1 MSSTP
6 DNSRV
11 TSQVTV
17 VFQPRTAA
25 VNHANMSAMWRVGR
39 LSTVLLVISLVSAI
53 SCPVAWAAPEGES
66 AQLYGQPP
74 VWGGCARFIGDTT
87 AIPTAQCGT
96 ISVPVDWNN
105 PAKPDGAQAQLAVI
119 RIPATGDRIGVL
131 VVNPGGPGASAVDT
145 VATMGASLAGSEISR
160 RFDLVG
166 IDPRGV
172 GHSTPGVRCRTD
184 AEFDAFRRE
193 PMVDYSPAGV
203 AQIEGLYNQF
213 AKACADRMGSEF
225 LANVGTAS
233 SARDMDVVRAA
244 LGENQINY
252 LGFSY
257 GTELGAAYAERY
269 GDRVRAMVLDGAVDP
284 SLDPVAASIR
294 QMAGF
299 QTAFN
304 DYAADCAQ
312 SAGCPLGTD
321 PAKFVDRFHQLVD
334 PLVAKPGGTSDP
346 RGLGYQDAMTGTIN
360 ALYTRRYWQYLTSGL
375 LGLQRGTDAGDLL
388 LLADDYQHRDESGHY
403 QNLQDA
409 FTAIRC
415 VDSPYPTDP
424 AVWADTDRQIR
435 EVAPFMAY
443 GDFTGSAPRDACAM
457 WPVPPTS
464 TPHPATSP
472 GPGKVVVVSTTH
484 DPATPYAAGVNLA
497 RQMGAAL
504 ITFDG
509 TQHTVVFNG
518 DQCVDTAVVNFL
530 IDSVEPPDGLRCQ
543 T

>member
-1 MSSTP
+1 MLSWTP
-6 DNSRV
+6 DNG
-11 TSQVTV
+11 QVTV
-17 VFQPRTAA
+17 VFQPQTGGRYR
-25 VNHANMSAMWRVGR
+25 ANMSAMWRVGR
-39 LSTVLLVISLVSAI
+39 LSTVLLAISLVAAI
-53 SCPVAWAAPEGES
+53 ACPVALASPEGES
-66 AQLYGQPP
+66 NPQYGQPP

-96 ISVPVDWNN
+96 VSVPVDY
-105 PAKPDGAQAQLAVI
+105 AKPQGAQAQLAVI
-119 RIPATGDRIGVL
+119 RIPASGDRIGVL

-145 VATMGASLAGSEISR
+145 VASMGASLAGTDIVR
-160 RFDLVG
+160 RFDMVG

-172 GHSTPGVRCRTD
+172 GHSTPELRCRTD

-203 AQIEGLYNQF
+203 AQIEGLYGQF
-213 AKACADRMGSEF
+213 AQGCADRMGAEF

-233 SARDMDVVRAA
+233 SAHDMDVVRAA

-257 GTELGAAYAERY
+257 GTQLGAAYAERY
-269 GDRVRAMVLDGAVDP
+269 GDRIRAMVLDGAVDP
-284 SLDPVAASIR
+284 SQDPVAATIN

-334 PLVAKPGGTSDP
+334 PLVKTPGGTSDP
-346 RGLGYQDAMTGTIN
+346 RGLSYQDAMTGTIN

-375 LGLQRGTDAGDLL
+375 LGLARGTDAGDLL

-424 AVWADTDRQIR
+424 AVWADEDRQIR
-435 EVAPFMAY
+435 EDAPFMSY
-443 GDFTGSAPRDACAM
+443 GDFTGFAPRDPCAM
-457 WPVPPTS
+457 WPVSPTS

-484 DPATPYAAGVNLA
+484 DPATPYQAGVDLA

-530 IDSVEPPDGLRCQ
+530 IDSVTPPDGLRC
-543 T
+543 